1 MLPIDQHAPESSL
14 KDPKADAPALGVHD
28 GQDEQTVEIVKR
40 KEARGARGRACDNRD
55 EQSDQSAIRKRKRGA
70 RGSERA
76 NQSGKD
82 RTVSTLLEEMKSQDQ
97 LGCHIPSPLEKL
109 IGMAG
114 PLVFEGLFVMF
125 GLYHFILQ
133 KFG

>member
-1 MLPIDQHAPESSL
+1 MLPIDQHAPEPSL
-14 KDPKADAPALGVHD
+14 KDPKADAPA
-28 GQDEQTVEIVKR
+28 
-40 KEARGARGRACDNRD
+40 RG
-55 EQSDQSAIRKRKRGA
+55 EKSDQSAIRKRKRGA

-76 NQSGKD
+76 IQSGKD

>member
-76 NQSGKD
+76 IQSGKD
-82 RTVSTLLEEMKSQDQ
+82 RTVSTLLEEMKSQ
-97 LGCHIPSPLEKL
+97 LKELPPHAEGEKL
-109 IGMAG
+109 PKQCLICTRVHGNYG
-114 PLVFEGLFVMF
+114 NKVVFL
-125 GLYHFILQ
+125 
-133 KFG
+133 